1 MSSTTKPRY
10 TGHFQHSLDDKNRL
24 TIPSGWRV
32 THSEDDEFVAL
43 PHPDGYIAVLPP
55 SEVDRLYEKA
65 AAKNLSDSE
74 AQDVLTQLFAHA
86 QTLRFDKQGRIGLT
100 PDLLAHAGIA
110 KDAVLAGSL
119 SKFAIWSP
127 ERWDVKGRR
136 MDSQTYRDLMRRAGI

>member
-1 MSSTTKPRY
+1 MPLSSKPRY
-10 TGHFQHSLDDKNRL
+10 TGHFRHSLDDKNRL

-32 THSEDDEFVAL
+32 AHTEEDEFVAL

-65 AAKNLSDSE
+65 AAKELSDSE
-74 AQDVLTQLFAHA
+74 AQDVLTQLFAYA

-100 PDLLAHAGIA
+100 PDLLRHAGIA

-119 SKFAIWSP
+119 SKFAIWNP
-127 ERWDVKGRR
+127 EQWDTKGRR
-136 MDSQTYRDLMRRAGI
+136 MDALTYRDLMRRAGI